1 MPESEL
7 FSETVLQ
14 FLAPMR
20 DYLQDEG
27 VSEVL
32 VNGYEEIYIERKGRL
47 EKTDRKFASLDG
59 LMAAIRNISQFV
71 GRTIDANH
79 PYLDARLPDG
89 SRVHAL
95 LPPCARR
102 GPYLAIRRFSRRLL
116 SLDDLV
122 AAGGLTRQ
130 VADFLRA
137 CVMARKNIVVAGG
150 TGSGKTTLLNM
161 LGAFIPSG
169 ERIIVIEDASELML
183 QQEHVLPM
191 ETKKPDKQGQGAV
204 TIRELIASSLRLR
217 PDRILVGEVRGG
229 EALDMLQAMNTG
241 HAGSLT
247 TLHANS
253 PKDALSR
260 LETMALMSGV
270 ELPLTAVRGQVAS
283 AIELVVQV
291 ARLTDGSRRLTEV
304 SQVLELDQAGNY
316 QIRSLFAFDL
326 QGKEPDTGRILG
338 ELKPTGQEPTFLR
351 ELILADSAITA
362 DFFAQVG

>member
-1 MPESEL
+1 MAESGL

-32 VNGYEEIYIERKGRL
+32 VNGFEEIYIERKGRL
-47 EKTDRKFASLDG
+47 EKTERKFASLDG

-71 GRTIDANH
+71 GRAIDANH

-116 SLDDLV
+116 SLEDLV

-161 LGAFIPSG
+161 LGAFIPSH

-191 ETKKPDKQGQGAV
+191 ETKKPDKQGQGEV
-204 TIRELIASSLRLR
+204 SIRALIASSLRLR

-291 ARLTDGSRRLTEV
+291 ARLADGSRRLTEI

-316 QIRSLFAFDL
+316 QLRPLFVFDM
-326 QGKEPDTGRILG
+326 QGKDKETGRI
-338 ELKPTGQEPTFLR
+338 EGQLRPSGLEPTFLR
-351 ELILADSAITA
+351 ELILADTGITA
-362 DFFAQVG
+362 DFFTQEA